1 MDAYS
6 NDFKKTV
13 LSWSVSLRYQL
24 RCLKLVEFFY
34 VPVRHCKNVSDRSV
48 LLTYQ
53 LRRCDD
59 LSAWST
65 TLKLVT
71 KMGQFLL
78 GTKAVYFSQTYGG
91 STSLRYQLVRRY
103 NISKTPVSFSYQ
115 LRPLCD
121 VLSWS
126 VSFRYQIGWFY
137 LPTNKTSQRRL
148 KQVRL
153 IHVQVATSC

>member
-13 LSWSVSLRYQL
+13 KLVSLTQVPVATSL

-48 LLTYQ
+48 LLAYQ
-53 LRRCDD
+53 LKRCDD

-78 GTKAVYFSQTYGG
+78 GTKAVHFSQTSGG
-91 STSLRYQLVRRY
+91 SASLKYQLVRRY
-103 NISKTPVSFSYQ
+103 NISKASLSFSYQ

-126 VSFRYQIGWFY
+126 VSLRQQ
-137 LPTNKTSQRRL
+137 L
-148 KQVRL
+148 VRCYDFSNWL
-153 IHVQVATSC
+153 VLSYCQ